1 MKVLHIIKEQ
11 ADSVKAMLDSF
22 TPDEMTAIAS
32 YFVVRHKGRGDIQK
46 GIDYWKNTGNPQSF
60 ISAVSRVMKEIT
72 RPIDEPTSY
81 AQRAMRVK
89 VNLPVSADTWP
100 EIENF
105 YKKVLAKFKSIP
117 DLKNGLFSVDDME
130 EGKKANVIADAIRT
144 QTSDGVTRIKSVIF
158 SLNSQSDWN
167 DLKQEYKNNEHI
179 GGRVTDDLEADL
191 KKLDA
196 KDYNEIVALLQQ
208 KTGVELTPIDIDIP
222 NPNLDTLRWDDDG
235 FEDKSKKPSQ
245 QEAQEYIKKIIDQ
258 MPDEMKDMLQR
269 FEADGNT
276 PAPFRKA
283 SENIMKYIK
292 DKMQDGSLTIQ
303 MIDDQFM
310 GLHKTY
316 ELR

>member
-144 QTSDGVTRIKSVIF
+144 QSSDGVTRIKNVIF
-158 SLNSQSDWN
+158 SLSNKRDWDN
-167 DLKQEYKNNEHI
+167 LVEEYKTNQHI

-191 KKLDA
+191 MKLDA

-208 KTGVELTPIDIDIP
+208 KTGVELPPSDLT
-222 NPNLDTLRWDDDG
+222 NPNLDTLRWDDAG
-235 FEDKSKKPSQ
+235 FEDKSKKPSE

-258 MPDEMKDMLQR
+258 MPAEMKDMLQR

-283 SENIMKYIK
+283 SENVMKYIA
-292 DKMQDGSLTIQ
+292 DKIRDESLTIQ

-310 GLHKTY
+310 GLYKTY
-316 ELR
+316 ERR

>member
-1 MKVLHIIKEQ
+1 MKVLHIIREQ
-11 ADSVKAMLDSF
+11 ADSVKTMLDSF

-32 YFVVRHKGRGDIQK
+32 YFVVRTKGRGDIQK
-46 GIDYWKNTGNPQSF
+46 GIDYWKGTADPASF
-60 ISAVSRVMKEIT
+60 ISEVSRVMKEIT

-105 YKKVLAKFKSIP
+105 YKRVLDKFKSIP
-117 DLKNGLFSVDDME
+117 DLKNGLFNADEME
-130 EGKKANVIADAIRT
+130 QGKKANVIADAIRT
-144 QTSDGVTRIKSVIF
+144 QTSDGVTRIKNVIF
-158 SLNSQSDWN
+158 SLSNKRDWDN
-167 DLKQEYKNNEHI
+167 LVEEYKTNQHI
-179 GGRVTDDLEADL
+179 GGRVTDDLKADL
-191 KKLDA
+191 MKLDA

-208 KTGVELTPIDIDIP
+208 KTGVELPPSDLP
-222 NPNLDTLRWDDDG
+222 NPNLDTLRWDDAG
-235 FEDKSKKPSQ
+235 FEDKSKKPSN

-283 SENIMKYIK
+283 SQNIMKYIK

-316 ELR
+316 ERR